1 MTGLGAELPP
11 MADGLCDEPTLPLE
25 GGGWALKV
33 RRRARWQPKAGAEV
47 LMPDG
52 RLGDVWSE
60 GAESTGGPGKP
71 PELGWLV
78 KPHGEAWCVFVSRA
92 TVRRSP
98 NEGTQQ

>member
-1 MTGLGAELPP
+1 MTGLGAELPA
-11 MADGLCDEPTLPLE
+11 MADGLCDEPTLPL
-25 GGGWALKV
+25 GGGWAPKM
-33 RRRARWQPKAGAEV
+33 RRRARWQPRVGAEV

-60 GAESTGGPGKP
+60 GEDRAGGPGKP

-78 KPHGEAWCVFVSRA
+78 KPRGETCCVFVSRK